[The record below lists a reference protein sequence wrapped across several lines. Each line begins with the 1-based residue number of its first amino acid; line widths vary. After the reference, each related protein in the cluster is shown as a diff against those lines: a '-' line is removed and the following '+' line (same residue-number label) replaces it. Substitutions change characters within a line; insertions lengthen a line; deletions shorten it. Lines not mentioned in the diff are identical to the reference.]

1 MYQELGERISIY
13 KTSYTFRVKGNLRVK
28 EQNNYVT
35 FSFDVPTIV

>member
-1 MYQELGERISIY
+1 MYQELGEGLAFIKHLTASDER
-13 KTSYTFRVKGNLRVK
+13 NLRVK